1 MIMTFSLKASGKHTI
16 SFADSPSMTE
26 QSHAKSCDIHHI
38 MKRYERNKTIEH
50 VNAHQGTYLDYI
62 GAPDFQEK
70 EMMIAEAKSMFET
83 VPSKIREEFSN
94 DPAQFI
100 AFMQDNKNVEAIE
113 ELGLDASHLR
123 QSTAQSSEEQIDA
136 FSSKVAENVTQALS
150 EQNKTKQETKQ
161 EN

>member
-1 MIMTFSLKASGKHTI
+1 MTFALKAEGKHTI

-50 VNAHQGTYLDYI
+50 VNMHQGTYMDYI

-100 AFMQDNKNVEAIE
+100 QFMQNKDNIEAIE
-113 ELGLDASHLR
+113 EYGLDASHLR
-123 QSTAQSSEEQIDA
+123 SNEVSSEEEQIDA
-136 FSSKVAENVTQALS
+136 FSTKIAENVSQSLS
-150 EQNKTKQETKQ
+150 EQQNNNNNKSE
-161 EN
+161 